1 MPKTAEIKP
10 IEPEQIMLLRE
21 IRIINLTS
29 INCLFL
35 NRFIYK
41 KMKHLISILLIA
53 FTFSVNAQDLFK
65 LSGKVTDGENPLTG
79 ASILI
84 KGTNIGTSTNFK
96 GEFLLSLK
104 KGSYTLIV
112 SAISQPKEVEIN
124 LTKDTNISIDMSDS
138 FVNLNEVLVSAVRVK
153 STSPVTHS
161 NVTKEDLEKRNLGQ
175 DIPIL
180 LNYLPSV
187 VTTSDAGAGI
197 GYTGIRVR
205 GSDATRVNITIN
217 GIPYN
222 DAESQGTFW
231 VNMPDFSSSTESM
244 QLQRGVGTST
254 NGSGAFGA
262 SLNLLTDAISE
273 EAFGEISN
281 SFGSFNTKK
290 HTVKFSSGK
299 INDHIEFSGRF
310 SKIDSDGYID
320 RAFSDLK
327 SYFLQAAYVDDNTL
341 IKVLT
346 FGGQEKTYQAWYGVT
361 QEEIET
367 FGRTYN
373 PYFYENEIDNYNQDH
388 YQLHWNEKLSNNWST
403 TIGLNYTYGRGYYE
417 QFKEGEDFSDYDLT
431 PITIGGETI
440 DQTDLIR
447 RRWLDND
454 FYVLNAN
461 ATYTNN
467 HLEFIF
473 GTSLSTYKGDHF
485 GEIIWAEFASNS
497 DIRDRYY
504 ESKTEKND
512 ANIFGKL
519 TYELNDS
526 WTLFTDL
533 QARFVKFDTNGLTS
547 DRDPIN
553 VNENYTFFN
562 PKAGLTFKANTNN
575 SFYLSYARANKEPNR
590 NDFENGVNTSE
601 TLNDFE
607 LGWRFNNEAFK
618 INTNVYYM
626 LYKDQLVLTG
636 AIDDT
641 GAPLRATSGKS
652 YRLGLEIDSQ
662 VILSD
667 KFGLQP
673 NIAIS
678 ANKNVDFFAP
688 VNGELAN
695 LGTTNLSFSPNLIIG
710 NAFTYKPTNSIQFS
724 LLSKYVGEQYMGNLE
739 SAVSKNDVLKSYLVN
754 DFNVSYEIKPN
765 KIFKSILLSA
775 LVNNIFNVEY
785 ISNGYYYTYDD
796 TWSVPNQA
804 TTLDGVGYY
813 PQATRNFLVGATLK
827 F

>member
-1 MPKTAEIKP
+1 
-10 IEPEQIMLLRE
+10 
-21 IRIINLTS
+21 
-29 INCLFL
+29 
-35 NRFIYK
+35 
-41 KMKHLISILLIA
+41 MKHLITFLMIV
-53 FTFSVNAQDLFK
+53 FTLTVNAQELFT
-65 LSGKVTDGENPLTG
+65 LSGKVTDDKSAFPG

-84 KGTNIGTSTNFK
+84 KGTNIGTTTNFK
-96 GEFLLSLK
+96 GEFSFSLK
-104 KGSYTLIV
+104 KGNYTLII
-112 SAISQPKEVEIN
+112 SAISQPKEVVIN
-124 LTKDTNISIDMSDS
+124 LTKDTEIAIDMSDS

-153 STSPVTHS
+153 NTSPVTHS

-231 VNMPDFSSSTESM
+231 VNMPDFASSTQSM

-254 NGSGAFGA
+254 NGAGAFGA
-262 SLNLLTDAISE
+262 SLNLLTDAISK
-273 EAFGEISN
+273 EAFGEIN
-281 SFGSFNTKK
+281 NAFGSYNTKK
-290 HTVKFSSGK
+290 HTVKFSTGK

-341 IKVLT
+341 IKALT

-361 QEEIET
+361 KEEIET

-373 PYFYENEIDNYNQDH
+373 PYNYENEIDNYNQDH
-388 YQLHWNEKLSNNWST
+388 YQLHWNEKLSDNWST
-403 TIGLNYTYGRGYYE
+403 NIGLNYTYGCGYYE
-417 QFKEGEDFSDYDLT
+417 QFKEGENFADYDLST
-431 PITIGGETI
+431 INIGGEII
-440 DQTDLIR
+440 DETDLIR
-447 RRWLDND
+447 RRWLDNN
-454 FYVLNAN
+454 FYVFNAN
-461 ATYTNN
+461 ATYKNKQ
-467 HLEFIF
+467 LEFIF
-473 GTSLSTYKGDHF
+473 GTSISTYKGDHF

-504 ESKTEKND
+504 ESETEKND

-519 TYELNDS
+519 TYQLNDS
-526 WTLFTDL
+526 WTLFTDI
-533 QARFVKFDTNGLTS
+533 QGRFVKFDTNGLTS

-553 VNENYTFFN
+553 VDEKYTFFN
-562 PKAGLTFKANTNN
+562 PKAGVTFKANNN
-575 SFYLSYARANKEPNR
+575 NNFYLSYARANKEPNR
-590 NDFENGVNTSE
+590 NDFENGVKTSE
-601 TLNDFE
+601 KLNDFE
-607 LGWRFNNEAFK
+607 LGWRFNNETIK
-618 INTNVYYM
+618 VNTNIYYM
-626 LYKDQLVLTG
+626 HYKDQLVLTG

-652 YRLGLEIDSQ
+652 YRLGLEIDAN
-662 VILSD
+662 ILLSN

-678 ANKNVDFFAP
+678 ANKNLDFYAP
-688 VNGELAN
+688 LNGELTN
-695 LGTTNLSFSPNLIIG
+695 LGTTNLPFSPNLIIG
-710 NAFTYKPTNSIQFS
+710 NAFTYLPSKNIQLS
-724 LLSKYVGEQYMGNLE
+724 LLSKYVGDQYMGNLE
-739 SAVSKNDVLKSYLVN
+739 SAVSTNDVLKSYFIN
-754 DFNVSYEIKPN
+754 DLNASYEIKTS
-765 KIFKSILLSA
+765 KIFKSIVFNVLI
-775 LVNNIFNVEY
+775 NNIFNIEY

-796 TWSVPNQA
+796 TWSVPNE
-804 TTLDGVGYY
+804 TSTVDGAGYY
-813 PQATRNFLVGATLK
+813 PQATRNFLVGVNLK